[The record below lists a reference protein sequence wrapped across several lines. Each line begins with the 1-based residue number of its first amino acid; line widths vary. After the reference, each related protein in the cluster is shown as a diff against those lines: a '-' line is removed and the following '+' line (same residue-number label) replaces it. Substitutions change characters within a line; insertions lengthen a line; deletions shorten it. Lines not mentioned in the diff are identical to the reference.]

1 MTKRTSLNL
10 EYLFHPHAFSIP
22 LQRFAMALEEKTQPV
37 GYKLYTIK
45 SNGTFEII
53 FWVFVFPFLFVI
65 YYLKNK
71 PHLWQNRMT
80 AVLTLVSFLD
90 MIFFLQSINSSIITW
105 IFSNSSFWSWNLNP
119 ISTTNH
125 QLTISKMNT
134 YTIIMF
140 SFLIFSI
147 DSCQLS
153 QDHFF
158 LPVYQK

>member
-1 MTKRTSLNL
+1 
-10 EYLFHPHAFSIP
+10 
-22 LQRFAMALEEKTQPV
+22 
-37 GYKLYTIK
+37 
-45 SNGTFEII
+45 
-53 FWVFVFPFLFVI
+53 
-65 YYLKNK
+65 
-71 PHLWQNRMT
+71 MT

-90 MIFFLQSINSSIITW
+90 MIFFLQSISSSIITW

-125 QLTISKMNT
+125 QLTMSKMNT

-140 SFLIFSI
+140 SLLIFSI

-158 LPVYQK
+158 FTSLSKVISDKTNHSCNFSIGVFDYNEVLYKPGRTVSIWCAIPAELCWFPELWEIQSMSPVPGN

>member
-1 MTKRTSLNL
+1 MHFLSPCKGLPWLWKRKHNQLDTK
-10 EYLFHPHAFSIP
+10 
-22 LQRFAMALEEKTQPV
+22 
-37 GYKLYTIK
+37 YTIK
-45 SNGTFEII
+45 SNGTFKII

-90 MIFFLQSINSSIITW
+90 MIFFLQSISSSIITW